1 MIVYKY
7 RLAAPHEGGD
17 IVLAQMRLAH
27 IYRNTLTEIE
37 NGRRTAVRTG
47 PCLRKVRLLR
57 NRSFPQ
63 KGRRSR
69 LRCRPPSFA
78 VPPRRDGGAP

>member
-37 NGRRTAVRTG
+37 NGRRTAVRTAEESFG
-47 PCLRKVRLLR
+47 TLAVLAAALRKTEDELTRATCA
-57 NRSFPQ
+57 
-63 KGRRSR
+63 RSR
-69 LRCRPPSFA
+69 
-78 VPPRRDGGAP
+78 